1 MKKASVCVLLFLNF
15 TVAQAA
21 MSRVVQVR
29 DSRTIVVKT
38 NEVVTVVKLRDV
50 NVFPPEEG
58 RATAYLR
65 KILADRWVY
74 IENGDVY
81 RSPDAL
87 FVNKALRQRAWL
99 GMTFLG
105 ELYLSPSSDVVP
117 RGGGTKQKQKMKRK

>member
-1 MKKASVCVLLFLNF
+1 LFVNSA
-15 TVAQAA
+15 VAEAA
-21 MSRVVQVR
+21 MSRVVEVR

-65 KILADRWVY
+65 KTLDNRWVY
-74 IENGDVY
+74 NENGDVY

-87 FVNKALRQRAWL
+87 FINKALRQRAWL
-99 GMTFLG
+99 GVTFLG
-105 ELYLSPSSDVVP
+105 ELYLSPSSDAAP
-117 RGGGTKQKQKMKRK
+117 RPRPTKQKRK